1 MLATVTLFEG
11 PSPFAPFAAVM
22 VEAECPNQTLD
33 PDVIA
38 AGLRECLPPRVL
50 EQVALPLPDGRFET
64 CVGAAARAIQ
74 DAFGATELPL
84 HSERLGDGRC
94 RVLLGYLDPNAA
106 GLALRT
112 AFDVVGALFARA
124 EGRAVT
130 IGDVG
135 RRVQHTLDQLEPLQP
150 DPLAH
155 ALIRAARRRGIPVT
169 AVAAGTRAWLF
180 GYGARGIQFFEAA
193 NDRDSAIGA
202 RIARDK
208 FASNQLVARLG
219 FPAVRHRVVTNPTA
233 ALAAA
238 REIGYPLVV
247 KPIASG
253 KGAGVTVH
261 ITDDLALAGA
271 FAAADRI
278 SPGFV
283 LVERFV
289 DGFDHRV
296 VVIGGRFRWAVRRTP
311 AGVTGDGEHTVAELM
326 EIENRRRREA
336 PAADIGPGPLEFDDE
351 VLTVLTAQGVDLA
364 HVPAAGARVA
374 LRRVANVARGGT
386 LADCTPDVHPDVR
399 EMAEGIAR
407 GFRLDV
413 VGLDF
418 MTPDIGR
425 SWRDVACAVLEVNAT
440 PGFSSY
446 GRAEIVLDAKFPN
459 GATGRIPTVAVLDA
473 SADAVEAVAAACAR
487 SGRCVGVTDAH
498 TTTLDGHARFGG
510 NATLGARVAALA
522 LDSACDAL
530 VVATTATAI
539 AAHGLP
545 LAHCDLALVGAA
557 VTPAL
562 QRVLEATGAAV
573 VRLPLGRVD
582 PAAFGAI
589 EALLARDAAQHPP
602 VAR

>member
-11 PSPFAPFAAVM
+11 PNPFAPFAAVM
-22 VEAECPNQTLD
+22 VEAECPTQVLD
-33 PDVIA
+33 ADAID
-38 AGLRECLPPRVL
+38 AGLREYLPPRAL
-50 EQVALPLPDGRFET
+50 DHIALPLPDGRFET
-64 CVGAAARAIQ
+64 CVGAVARAIQ

-112 AFDVVGALFARA
+112 AFDVVGAVFAHA

-130 IGDVG
+130 IGDVTG
-135 RRVQHTLDQLEPLQP
+135 RVQRTLEQLEPLQP

-169 AVAAGTRAWLF
+169 AVAAGSRAWLF
-180 GYGARGIQFFEAA
+180 GSGARGIQFFEAA

-219 FPAVRHRVVTNPTA
+219 FPAVRHRVVTNPAA

-283 LVERFV
+283 LVEKFV

-296 VVIGGRFRWAVRRTP
+296 VVIGGKFRWAVRRSP

-326 EIENRRRREA
+326 DIENRRRRDA

-374 LRRVANVARGGT
+374 LRRIANVARGGT
-386 LADCTPDVHPDVR
+386 LADCTPEVHPDVR
-399 EMAEGIAR
+399 DMAEGIAR

-418 MTPDIGR
+418 MTPDVGR

-446 GRAEIVLDAKFPN
+446 GRAEIILDAKFPN
-459 GATGRIPTVAVLDA
+459 GATGRIPTLAVLDA
-473 SADAVEAVAAACAR
+473 ATDAVDAIAAACAHAER
-487 SGRCVGVTDAH
+487 RVGVTDAN
-498 TTTLDGHARFGG
+498 TTTLDGRARFGRD
-510 NATLGARVAALA
+510 ATLGARVAALA

-530 VVATTATAI
+530 VVATTAAAI
-539 AAHGLP
+539 RAHGLP
-545 LAHCDLALVGAA
+545 IAHCDLALVGAA
-557 VTPAL
+557 VSPAM
-562 QRVLEATGAAV
+562 QQMLEATGAAV
-573 VRLPLGRVD
+573 VRLPNGRVD
-582 PAAFGAI
+582 AAALGAI
-589 EALLARDAAQHPP
+589 EELFARDSARHPHAA
-602 VAR
+602 R